1 MTKPSVIKYQMCG
14 CGRCMPNVI
23 RRRQNTQYMHE
34 ESNWVTC
41 CDECFEEIE
50 EYWAER
56 WAEYYNGRL

>member
-1 MTKPSVIKYQMCG
+1 
-14 CGRCMPNVI
+14 MPNVI
-23 RRRQNTQYMHE
+23 RRRQNTQYIQE

-41 CDECFEEIE
+41 CDECFEEVE